1 LVYLFFLTID
11 GYERRSAEHCRSGH
25 ATPTL
30 RSRNEAILLP
40 RPQRGGYRRGPRRF
54 GRGGRRRRKVC
65 EFCSTKK
72 RKALVIDYKY
82 VDTLK
87 RFLDERSRIQKARKT
102 GTCRKHQ
109 RKLGRAIKRSREV
122 ALLPYSDD

>member
-1 LVYLFFLTID
+1 
-11 GYERRSAEHCRSGH
+11 
-25 ATPTL
+25 
-30 RSRNEAILLP
+30 LP
-40 RPQRGGYRRGPRRF
+40 RPQRGRGRPRRY
-54 GRGGRRRRKVC
+54 GRRPGRFRRRRRKVC

-72 RKALVIDYKY
+72 RKALPIDYKLT
-82 VDTLK
+82 DTLR

-122 ALLPYSDD
+122 ALLPYSED